1 MNEQRLNDWINK
13 ILETEEDEISCS
25 ECFDL
30 ISSYVEHEESG
41 KQRDQPGERI
51 ALHLKQCQACRD
63 EYEMLRELA
72 GLESARKSPSLDDL
86 LDSIHPNASQ

>member
-1 MNEQRLNDWINK
+1 MNEQRFNLWIER

-30 ISSYVEHEESG
+30 ISSYVDHENLGDPVDNSA
-41 KQRDQPGERI
+41 RRVVV
-51 ALHLKQCQACRD
+51 HLNQCQACSD

-72 GLESARKSPSLDDL
+72 GLEAIRKLPSINEL
-86 LDSIHPNASQ
+86 LNSIH